1 MGWRDYDSKI
11 GRYIVADEYEG
22 EDNNP
27 ISFNRYLYAEADP
40 VNNIDPDGYL
50 PKWLK
55 KLSKGVKKGA
65 KAACNFAIGDDI
77 KTLTSKK
84 TKWYYK
90 AGAAVS
96 SASNFIPGG
105 GIVSKVAK
113 AAIKGT
119 RKAVKVYKAGKAV
132 SRASKVV
139 RSSAKKIAS
148 KVNKKP
154 KTVHASSIRSTPKV
168 ESKAAYK
175 VSRVTAKPKPKS
187 IPSPK
192 PARDVKQPRV
202 VENKV
207 QHAVAGD
214 NIGSMLRID
223 GKSVSNDTGKQSL
236 YHYTNEK
243 GANGIIDS
251 NQLNPSLKTNNP
263 KDVRY
268 GNGQYLSDIAPETKT
283 PAQLAKKFIN
293 VPNKY
298 KYTHYVEID
307 VTGLEVIQG
316 RDGVFV
322 IPNETPLDLAGRIV
336 RSGKVGVK

>member
-1 MGWRDYDSKI
+1 
-11 GRYIVADEYEG
+11 
-22 EDNNP
+22 
-27 ISFNRYLYAEADP
+27 
-40 VNNIDPDGYL
+40 
-50 PKWLK
+50 
-55 KLSKGVKKGA
+55 
-65 KAACNFAIGDDI
+65 
-77 KTLTSKK
+77 
-84 TKWYYK
+84 
-90 AGAAVS
+90 
-96 SASNFIPGG
+96 
-105 GIVSKVAK
+105 
-113 AAIKGT
+113 
-119 RKAVKVYKAGKAV
+119 
-132 SRASKVV
+132 
-139 RSSAKKIAS
+139 
-148 KVNKKP
+148 
-154 KTVHASSIRSTPKV
+154 
-168 ESKAAYK
+168 
-175 VSRVTAKPKPKS
+175 
-187 IPSPK
+187 
-192 PARDVKQPRV
+192 
-202 VENKV
+202 
-207 QHAVAGD
+207 
-214 NIGSMLRID
+214 MLRID
-223 GKSVSNDTGKQSL
+223 GKSVSNDTGKHSL